1 MQPNFERLKWE
12 SDQKAA
18 QENDVAALRTRLAQ
32 AEESEMQANRL
43 CLNLRKDLEKA
54 EADLATARRDAGL
67 LDATLQLSATALG
80 CETAMV
86 NHAVDKLLA
95 DRERLFHANADL
107 AVKLDAARQGGAT

>member
-54 EADLATARRDAGL
+54 EAD
-67 LDATLQLSATALG
+67 
-80 CETAMV
+80 
-86 NHAVDKLLA
+86 
-95 DRERLFHANADL
+95 RERLFHANADL